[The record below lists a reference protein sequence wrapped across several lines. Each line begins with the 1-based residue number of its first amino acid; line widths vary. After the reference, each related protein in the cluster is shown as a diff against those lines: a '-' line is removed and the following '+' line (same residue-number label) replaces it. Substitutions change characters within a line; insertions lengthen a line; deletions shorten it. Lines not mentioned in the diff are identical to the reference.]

1 VEPAV
6 STPAEDAIG
15 AALLKMTE
23 YGERIGVLDEREA
36 EHFRAVT
43 SALHELRT
51 KVNGVEG
58 TIADQAEILGSLN
71 GLDEA
76 VAKLAEQIT
85 PLLPPAAPASDR
97 YQPADTVRWWRLQDG
112 ARTEAIARLG
122 NWVDQI
128 YLPHYGYLAAPL
140 GPCWESHPLCLVL
153 FDWLS
158 ELWSV
163 LYLSKPRT
171 DRLLDAQAEFSTRIV
186 PAVAD
191 QLRIETSTCGH
202 GSGPPSRNG
211 TPTSTTARTGGAR

>member
-1 VEPAV
+1 M
-6 STPAEDAIG
+6 T

-36 EHFRAVT
+36 GHFRDVT
-43 SALHELRT
+43 SALHKLRT
-51 KVNGVEG
+51 TVSGVEG

-76 VAKLAEQIT
+76 VARLTEQIT

-97 YQPADTVRWWRLQDG
+97 YQPTDTVRWWRLQDS
-112 ARTEAIARLG
+112 ARTEPIARLR
-122 NWVDQI
+122 NWVAEI
-128 YLPHYGYLAAPL
+128 YLPYYGYLAAPL
-140 GPCWESHPLCLVL
+140 GPCWDQHPLCLVL

-171 DRLLDAQAEFSTRIV
+171 DRLLDAQAEFSTRIL

-191 QLRIETSTCGH
+191 QLRIETTNCGH
-202 GSGPPSRNG
+202 GNGPPSRNG
-211 TPTSTTARTGGAR
+211 TPASTTARTGGAR

>member
-1 VEPAV
+1 M
-6 STPAEDAIG
+6 STVPEDAIG

-23 YGERIGVLDEREA
+23 YGERIGVLNEREA

-43 SALHELRT
+43 GALHELRT
-51 KVNGVEG
+51 TVNGVEG
-58 TIADQAEILGSLN
+58 TVADQTEILGSLN

-76 VAKLAEQIT
+76 VARLVEQIT
-85 PLLPPAAPASDR
+85 PLLPPAPAFDR
-97 YQPADTVRWWRLQDG
+97 YQPTDTVRWWRLPDS
-112 ARTEAIARLG
+112 ARTEAIARLR
-122 NWVDQI
+122 NWVNQI

-171 DRLLDAQAEFSTRIV
+171 DRLLDAQAEFSARIL

-191 QLRIETSTCGH
+191 QLRMETTSCGH
-202 GSGPPSRNG
+202 GSDPPSRNG
-211 TPTSTTARTGGAR
+211 TRTSTTARTGGAR